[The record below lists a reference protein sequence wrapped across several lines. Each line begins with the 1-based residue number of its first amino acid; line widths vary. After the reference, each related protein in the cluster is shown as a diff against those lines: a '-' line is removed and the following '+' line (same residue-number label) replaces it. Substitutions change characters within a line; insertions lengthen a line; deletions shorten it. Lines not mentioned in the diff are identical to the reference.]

1 MCFHEDAFIEADHRS
16 LAPGRRIYYQGW
28 GQIIDGRSGE
38 VLQMDYVWVGFGGIL
53 GALSRYYIGNAF
65 ALWFGLV
72 FPYGT
77 MFINVTG
84 SMLLGLIQVLAME
97 RFLFSP
103 RFRLFSGVGFCG
115 AYTTFSTFTK
125 ETLNLLQTHHPGPA
139 LLYCA
144 GSVICCLLGSW
155 LGIVAGRLLF
165 MHRTVP
171 GRNLDA
177 SS

>member
-1 MCFHEDAFIEADHRS
+1 
-16 LAPGRRIYYQGW
+16 
-28 GQIIDGRSGE
+28 
-38 VLQMDYVWVGFGGIL
+38 MDYVWVGLGGII
-53 GALSRYYIGNAF
+53 GALSRYFIGNAF
-65 ALWFGLV
+65 ALWFGLT

-125 ETLNLLQTHHPGPA
+125 ETLSLMPA
-139 LLYCA
+139 HSGVAFLYCA

-165 MHRTVP
+165 ARRLSS
-171 GRNLDA
+171 GRGLDA
-177 SS
+177 GS